1 MNRVYILLAA
11 VLAFFA
17 LLVLVPTAL
26 DRLDAKVELPR
37 IGKRY
42 SQVLTEGAVLN
53 KHGVY
58 GVDFVRCGKC
68 SVEKLRKGPL
78 TFGGMN
84 VLVLDDLKVVIP
96 PREAAATNSADGVT
110 AREIAGRMGVD
121 DSFLGSRGVG
131 LKFSGLRINEL
142 ALSRLDGTNVVPVLS
157 APFGEA
163 RRDGLHLR
171 DCVIIR
177 ETLTNLVGKAL
188 LRVRPHVRVE
198 WDGGSQT
205 LD

>member
-37 IGKRY
+37 MGKRY

>member
-1 MNRVYILLAA
+1 MKLIVLTLALCVGGAA
-11 VLAFFA
+11 VL
-17 LLVLVPTAL
+17 LLVPGWL
-26 DRLDAKVELPR
+26 DRLDVKVELPR

-68 SVEKLRKGPL
+68 SVKKLRKGPL

-131 LKFSGLRINEL
+131 LKFSGLRINGL

-171 DCVIIR
+171 DCVIINK
-177 ETLTNLVGKAL
+177 TMTNRVGKAL